1 MMRSVISR
9 KFWMGGSGQMA
20 RDHKARSRRL
30 EAVVED
36 LESRNLMTA
45 GSVVQSGAQ
54 VNVTPAP
61 TGPNVAIVSYQNVN
75 GTTMLDV
82 NLNGAD
88 NYFSLAQVGFVFYM
102 GMNASG
108 DQTFENNTNLYGVGW
123 GGSGNNLFVSTT
135 SFDEFFGGSG
145 SNTFDAGSGF
155 DLLIGGTGPNVFNE
169 NATGSGLILEVDGA
183 NTLNV
188 APGSSGGNYGV
199 Y

>member
-1 MMRSVISR
+1 MMRSVKFW
-9 KFWMGGSGQMA
+9 KFWMGGRGRVG
-20 RDHKARSRRL
+20 RDHKAKSRRL
-30 EAVVED
+30 GLVVED

-45 GSVVQSGAQ
+45 GSVVQSGGL
-54 VNVTPAP
+54 VSVTPAP
-61 TGPNVAIVSYQNVN
+61 TGPNIAIVSYQNVN

-108 DQTFENNTNLYGVGW
+108 NQTFENDTNLFAVGW
-123 GGSGNNLFVSTT
+123 GGSGNNVFVSTT

-155 DLLIGGTGPNVFNE
+155 DVMIGGTGPNVFNE
-169 NATGSGLILEVDGA
+169 NAGGSGVIMEVDGA
-183 NTLNV
+183 NMVNV

-199 Y
+199 F